1 MMGKVGG
8 NIQKILVTGGAGFIG
23 SAVIKALQAF
33 SVELL
38 VIDDLSFGNRA
49 FVNLPDSHFRVL
61 NILDKE
67 GVNAVFAEF
76 KPDWVIHLAAVH
88 FIPWCNAHPYE
99 AADINIRGTMHVL
112 DAAKRVAVKGVLFAS
127 TAAVYPIA
135 DEAVGETHPTGP
147 LDIYGLTKLTGERL
161 CHEFHLESGIAT
173 VVCRFFNAFGPNETN
188 PHLIPEIAAQIN
200 AGARVLMLGNQTPKR
215 DFIHT
220 SDMARAVI
228 SLLETFESGFD
239 TFNLGRGIEYSVLEI
254 AAAFGNA
261 LGEAV
266 RVEIDPAKVRK
277 TDRLHLLA
285 DISKLKAFTGWEPL
299 VGIDEG
305 IATLIER

>member
-1 MMGKVGG
+1 MGRIGVE
-8 NIQKILVTGGAGFIG
+8 IQRILVTGGAGFIG
-23 SAVIKALQAF
+23 SAVIKALQTF
-33 SVELL
+33 PVELL

-49 FVNLPDSHFRVL
+49 FVDLPDSHFRVL
-61 NILDKE
+61 NILDQA
-67 GVNAVFAEF
+67 GVTSVFEEF
-76 KPDWVIHLAAVH
+76 QPDWVIHLAAVH

-99 AADINIRGTMHVL
+99 AADINIRGTIHVL
-112 DAAKRVAVKGVLFAS
+112 DAAKKTGVKGVLFAS

-135 DEAVGETHPTGP
+135 DQAVAETHPTGP

-161 CHEFHLESGIAT
+161 CHAFFLDSGIAT

-200 AGARVLMLGNQTPKR
+200 AGERVLRLGNQAPKR

-228 SLLETFESGFD
+228 ALLESFETGFD

-261 LGEAV
+261 LGEEI

-285 DISKLKAFTGWEPL
+285 DIAKLKAYTGWEPL

-305 IATLIER
+305 IGTLIER

>member
-1 MMGKVGG
+1 MSKLGTD
-8 NIQKILVTGGAGFIG
+8 IRKILVTGGAGFIG
-23 SAVIKALQAF
+23 SAVIRALQQHP
-33 SVELL
+33 VELL

-49 FVNLPDSHFRVL
+49 FVDLPDAQFRVL
-61 NILDKE
+61 NILDRE
-67 GVNAVFAEF
+67 QLEAEF
-76 KPDWVIHLAAVH
+76 LAYRPDWVIHLAAVH

-99 AADINIRGTMHVL
+99 AADINIRGTAHVL
-112 DAAKRVAVKGVLFAS
+112 DAAKLAGVRGVFFAS

-135 DEAVGETHPTGP
+135 DHPVPETHPTGP
-147 LDIYGLTKLTGERL
+147 LDIYGLTKYTGERL
-161 CHEFHLESGIAT
+161 CHGFHLDSGIPT
-173 VVCRFFNAFGPNETN
+173 VVCRFFNAFGPRETN

-200 AGARVLMLGNQTPKR
+200 AGQRTLLLGNQAPKR

-228 SLLETFESGFD
+228 ALLEKFERGYD
-239 TFNLGRGIEYSVLEI
+239 VFNLGRGIEYSVLEI
-254 AAAFGNA
+254 AEAFGKA
-261 LGEAV
+261 LGEEV

-285 DISKLKAFTGWEPL
+285 DITKLREFTGWEPL

-305 IATLIER
+305 IGTLIEG

>member
-1 MMGKVGG
+1 MGKIG
-8 NIQKILVTGGAGFIG
+8 NKIQRILVTGGAGFIG
-23 SAVIKALQAF
+23 SAVIHALQQHP
-33 SVELL
+33 VELM
-38 VIDDLSFGNRA
+38 VIDDLSFGNRD
-49 FVNLPDSHFRVL
+49 FVKIPDSHFKVL
-61 NILDKE
+61 NILDAE
-67 GVNAVFAEF
+67 GVDAVFADF
-76 KPDWVIHLAAVH
+76 KPDWVLHLAAVH
-88 FIPWCNAHPYE
+88 FIPWCNQHPYE

-112 DAAKRVAVKGVLFAS
+112 DAARCAGVQGVLFAS

-135 DEAVGETHPTGP
+135 DHAVAETHPTGP

-161 CHEFHLESGIAT
+161 CHEFHLASGIAT

-200 AGARVLMLGNQTPKR
+200 AGARTLQLGNQAPKR

-228 SLLETFESGFD
+228 ALLESFESGYD

-261 LGEAV
+261 LGEPV
-266 RVEIDPAKVRK
+266 QVEIDPAKVRK

-285 DISKLKAFTGWEPL
+285 DISKLKAFTGWAPQ
-299 VGIDEG
+299 VDIDAG
-305 IATLIER
+305 IATLIEK